1 MRMSVRLIVSLIL
14 GVTLLSAVFA
24 VFQERAEKRGLRND
38 LAKRAEILAES
49 LAANI
54 EPLLAHSSHR
64 DLQKIVTQF
73 GNRERVTGIAVF
85 DKSAKR
91 LAVTPGLEKSID
103 GELATT
109 VAGVIAQEAAYGNF
123 TTFNQKP
130 TYLYVLP
137 FHGESGVAGALA
149 IFHDASFI
157 ERQTAQLRR
166 ETYLRV
172 LAQTLFIVL
181 TTLLIIRWS
190 ILRPIARTAKWVRE
204 LRHGK
209 NVPRPML
216 GEGDL
221 FKPLAQ
227 EVTHLAK
234 SLEAARAAAEEEAR
248 LRESAEALWTP
259 ERLRIHVRAKL
270 GDRPLF
276 VVSNREP
283 YMHVYRGKEVEVVVP
298 ASGLVTALEPI
309 LRTCQGTWLAH
320 GSGDA
325 DRSAVD
331 ERDRLVVPPDEP
343 QYTLKRIWLCKAEEE
358 GYYFGFSNE
367 GLWPLCHIA
376 HTRPIFREKDW
387 EYYQAVNQ
395 KFAQALLEEMN
406 GAEEPCVL
414 LQDYHFALLP
424 RLVKQGRPDA
434 RVAIFWHIPWPN
446 PEAFGICPWQR
457 ELLDG
462 LLGADLVGFH
472 TQSHCNNFL
481 ETVERALESRV
492 NWEQFSAERAS
503 HLTQVRPFPISV
515 AVPDTAG
522 QDEPTRG
529 SLYLDRGA
537 LLREHGVEAT
547 FMGIGVER
555 VDYTKGIIER
565 FRGLERFLEKY
576 PAYYGHFCLVQ
587 IGEPSRTHIKRYHDL
602 LGEVEAEADRINWRF
617 QTSHWKPIVY
627 LNRHHTHQEIQR
639 YFKAAD
645 LCLVTSLHD
654 GMNLVAKEFIA
665 TRDDDQ
671 GALILSQFAG
681 ASHEL
686 RDALIVNPYD
696 TEQLADAMHFAL
708 VMDPSERSARMH
720 RLRQVV
726 KEFNIYRW
734 AAGLITQL
742 TEIRLEANVE
752 AESGRLGMHSS
763 ARPSQGSARKE
774 MEIFAGRQGS
784 GY

>member
-1 MRMSVRLIVSLIL
+1 MRISLRLIVSLIV
-14 GVTLLSAVFA
+14 GVTLLSAAFA
-24 VFQERAEKRGLRND
+24 IFQQRAEKRGLRND
-38 LAKRAEILAES
+38 LAKRAQILAES
-49 LAANI
+49 LGANV
-54 EPLLAHSSHR
+54 ESLLGKGERRH
-64 DLQKIVTQF
+64 LQKIVIQF
-73 GNRERVTGIAVF
+73 GNSERVTGIAVF
-85 DKSAKR
+85 DKSGNT
-91 LAVTPGLEKSID
+91 LAVTPGLESYIF
-103 GELATT
+103 GELGT
-109 VAGVIAQEAAYGNF
+109 VSRVIANDASYGGF
-123 TTFNQKP
+123 TTLNRNP

-137 FHGESGVAGALA
+137 LHGGLGVSGALA

-157 ERQTAQLRR
+157 DQQTAQLRR

-181 TTLLIIRWS
+181 TTLVIIRWS
-190 ILRPIARTAKWVRE
+190 IVRPIARTAKWVRD
-204 LRHGK
+204 LRSGK
-209 NVPRPML
+209 KVPRPSL
-216 GEGDL
+216 GEEDL

-234 SLEAARAAAEEEAR
+234 VLEDARAAAEEEAR
-248 LRESAEALWTP
+248 LRESAESLWTP
-259 ERLRIHVRAKL
+259 ERLRIHVRSKL

-283 YMHVYRGKEVEVVVP
+283 YMHTYRGKAVEVVVP
-298 ASGLVTALEPI
+298 ASGVVTALEPI

-320 GSGDA
+320 GSGEA
-325 DRSAVD
+325 DRDTVD
-331 ERDRLVVPPDEP
+331 ERDRLRVPPDDP
-343 QYTLKRIWLCKAEEE
+343 QYTLKRVWLSKEEEE

-376 HTRPIFREKDW
+376 HTRPAFRARDW
-387 EYYQAVNQ
+387 EYYQAVNR
-395 KFAQALLEEMN
+395 KFGQALLEEMG
-406 GAEEPCVL
+406 GAEQPCVL

-424 RLVKQGRPDA
+424 RLVKQRRPDA

-457 ELLDG
+457 DLLDG

-481 ETVERALESRV
+481 QTVDRTLESRV
-492 NWEQFSAERAS
+492 NWERFSVERGS

-515 AVPDTAG
+515 AFAG
-522 QDEPTRG
+522 TGEQDPPVGR
-529 SLYLDRGA
+529 SPYLDRGA

-576 PAYYGHFCLVQ
+576 PAYCGRFCLVQ
-587 IGEPSRTHIKRYHDL
+587 IGDPSRTHIKRYHDL

-617 QTSHWKPIVY
+617 QTNHWRPIVY
-627 LNRHHTHQEIQR
+627 LPRHHTHQEIRR
-639 YFKAAD
+639 YYKAAD
-645 LCLVTSLHD
+645 LCMVTSLHD

-665 TRDDDQ
+665 ARDDNQ

-681 ASHEL
+681 ASQEL
-686 RDALIVNPYD
+686 RDAMIVNPYD
-696 TEQLADAMHFAL
+696 TEQLADTIHFAL
-708 VMDPSERSARMH
+708 EMDATERSARMH

-734 AAGLITQL
+734 AADLISGLS
-742 TEIRLEANVE
+742 EIRLEAEIEN
-752 AESGRLGMHSS
+752 ESGRPGIRVAPAPLRETAQIEEEILSRRER
-763 ARPSQGSARKE
+763 AR
-774 MEIFAGRQGS
+774 F
-784 GY
+784 